1 MLLVKEFGG
10 SSAYPVGQMLK
21 AKKTHEKLLLKRGI
35 GGLTMRII
43 DADELLQKMQ
53 TEYDSTDRL
62 IDQGELHLDTL
73 AEGYTEVH
81 MLIESLPTID
91 PESLIPHGWWEIAI
105 GYDPRRSFQCSECW
119 KMAFEPSKYC
129 PNCGAKMDK
138 A

>member
-1 MLLVKEFGG
+1 
-10 SSAYPVGQMLK
+10 
-21 AKKTHEKLLLKRGI
+21 
-35 GGLTMRII
+35 MRII

-81 MLIESLPTID
+81 MLIEDCPTID
-91 PESLIPHGWWEIAI
+91 PESLIPHGRWENIPLNMDQSYFA
-105 GYDPRRSFQCSECW
+105 YRWNLRKRCSVCEYAMPQEW
-119 KMAFEPSKYC
+119 PDFSIC

-138 A
+138 EG